1 MEILF
6 EDEDLVVVNK
16 PAGVLSIPDRFN
28 ASKPN
33 MLTQLKA
40 LYSNVFVVHRLDAE
54 TSGIICFAKNEQA
67 HQHLNLQF
75 EHRAVEKIYLALTD
89 GRIVQDT
96 GIIDAGIE
104 PHPTLKG
111 KMITSKRGKPS
122 LTLFQVTERF
132 KHFTLVEAN
141 LKTGRTHQVRV
152 HFASIGHT
160 LAVDALY
167 GKRAQLFLSE
177 VKLNRFNLGKFQEE
191 RPIMNRTTLHAHRL
205 KLRHPKQEKEV
216 EITAPLPK
224 DFKALLQQLEKWG
237 K

>member
-6 EDEDLVVVNK
+6 EDEDLVIVNK
-16 PAGVLSIPDRFN
+16 PSGVLSIPDRFN

-33 MLTQLKA
+33 LLAQLKVR
-40 LYSNVFVVHRLDAE
+40 YPHIFVVHRLDAE
-54 TSGIICFAKNEQA
+54 TSGIICFAKHEQA

-75 EHRAVEKIYLALTD
+75 EHRTVEKIYLALAD
-89 GRIVQDT
+89 GKIMQDNGT
-96 GIIDAGIE
+96 IDAGIE
-104 PHPTLKG
+104 PHPTVKG

-122 LTLFQVTERF
+122 LTLFQVVERF

-152 HFASIGHT
+152 HFASIGHS
-160 LAVDALY
+160 LAVDTLY
-167 GKRAQLFLSE
+167 GKRTELFLSE

-205 KLRHPKQEKEV
+205 KLKHPTQEVDLEW
-216 EITAPLPK
+216 TAPPPK
-224 DFKALLQQLEKWG
+224 DFRALLQQLEKWG